1 MNFFFKSISRS
12 RVHEINHEQ
21 ECKTGGAWQSVTVW
35 RKSLL
40 LNCNGFTVID
50 SNGDLIFRV
59 ENYAGRPEE
68 VTLMDGAGK
77 PVFTICRRNVSNATH
92 MDVYMGVGTGA
103 RSHPK
108 LRVLSDNWLVYEGEE
123 GDSSSRKPIFRARKH
138 ITILQPRVNAIA
150 RVYHQPFDKR
160 CAYMIE
166 GSYANRSCQV
176 LDESRRVVAEIKKKE
191 SVNGGGTVS
200 FGAEVFLLI
209 IRPGFSPSFAMAIV
223 LLLDQMFS

>member
-1 MNFFFKSISRS
+1 MNFFFKSKSRS
-12 RVHEINHEQ
+12 RVHENNHEQ
-21 ECKTGGAWQSVTVW
+21 ECKTGGAWQSITVW
-35 RKSLL
+35 RKSPLL
-40 LNCNGFTVID
+40 SCNGFTVID
-50 SNGDLIFRV
+50 SNGELIFRV

-77 PVFTICRRNVSNATH
+77 PVLTICRRN
-92 MDVYMGVGTGA
+92 
-103 RSHPK
+103 
-108 LRVLSDNWLVYEGEE
+108 LRVLADNWFVYEGHEV
-123 GDSSSRKPIFRARKH
+123 GDSSSRKPIFCARKH

-160 CAYMIE
+160 WAYVIE
-166 GSYANRSCQV
+166 GSYANRSCLV

>member
-12 RVHEINHEQ
+12 RVHEINHVRTRVQ
-21 ECKTGGAWQSVTVW
+21 ECKSGGAWQSLTVW

-40 LNCNGFTVID
+40 LSCNGFTVID
-50 SNGDLIFRV
+50 SNGNLIFRV

-77 PVFTICRRNVSNATH
+77 PVLTICRRN
-92 MDVYMGVGTGA
+92 
-103 RSHPK
+103 K
-108 LRVLSDNWLVYEGEE
+108 LRVLADNWFVYEGHEV
-123 GDSSSRKPIFRARKH
+123 GDSSSRKPIFCARKR

-160 CAYMIE
+160 SVYVIE

-176 LDESRRVVAEIKKKE
+176 LDESRMVVAEIKKKE
-191 SVNGGGTVS
+191 SVNGGTVS